1 MNTIFTIGYS
11 GFSFGEFADM
21 LQKNHISAVID
32 VRSSPYSR
40 HFPDYDRETLKNA
53 LIQKHIYYK
62 NYAHEFGAR
71 QDNPLFYTDGIMDF
85 TKFSHSEQ
93 FLQGV
98 EKLTQSMKKG
108 YIFALMCAE
117 KEPVTCHRAIL
128 VARAFRDRNYKVIH
142 LMPDGNHLSQT
153 DIDNTLIEKFFP
165 NRNQLSF
172 NAEILSDE
180 EMLAKAYI
188 LQNKEI
194 GFKWSDMK

>member
-1 MNTIFTIGYS
+1 MNTIYTIGYS
-11 GFSFGEFADM
+11 GFSFEAFADM
-21 LQKNHISAVID
+21 LANNQISAVID
-32 VRSSPYSR
+32 VRSAPHSR
-40 HFPDYDRETLKNA
+40 HFPDYDREALKEKLA
-53 LIQKHIYYK
+53 PKHIYYR

-85 TKFSHSEQ
+85 AKFSRSEQ

-98 EKLTQSMKKG
+98 EKLTESMKQG
-108 YIFALMCAE
+108 YTFALMCAE

-128 VARAFRDRNYKVIH
+128 VSRAFRDRNFQVIH
-142 LMPDGNHLSQT
+142 LMPDGNHLSQK

-165 NRNQLSF
+165 NYNQLSF
-172 NAEILSDE
+172 NAEMLSDE

-194 GFKWSDMK
+194 GFKWSDRK